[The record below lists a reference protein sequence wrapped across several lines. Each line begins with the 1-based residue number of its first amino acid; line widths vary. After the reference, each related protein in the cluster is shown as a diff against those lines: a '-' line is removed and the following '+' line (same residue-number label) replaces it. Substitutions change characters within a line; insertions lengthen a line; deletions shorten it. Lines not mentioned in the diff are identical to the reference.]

1 MIHARRNAEGLQQT
15 LALLSAASSGGVS
28 HRLSLADLSEAT
40 ACQSLVDEA
49 FEWSS
54 RIDAWVHCAGADVLT
69 GEARDLS
76 LDQKLERLWN
86 TDVLGTLRTTRGVGE
101 RMTQQDAGVEGRL
114 PVIVTIGWDQAT
126 QGMAG
131 DAGQMFGPIKAAV
144 AAYTLS
150 LARTLAPSVRV
161 LCAAPGWIRTAWGDS
176 TSEYWNQR
184 ARRESLLGRWGTAD
198 DVARA
203 IAFLVSDDASFLTGQ
218 VVPINGGFRHE
229 FDAGT

>member
-15 LALLSAASSGGVS
+15 FEQLVGDAPSGM
-28 HRLSLADLSEAT
+28 HRMSLADLSEEA

-49 FEWSS
+49 FAWRP

-69 GEARDLS
+69 GDARAMS
-76 LDQKLERLWN
+76 LDEKLERLWN
-86 TDVLGTLRTTRGVGE
+86 TDVLGTIRTTRLVGK
-101 RMTQQDAGVEGRL
+101 RMVEQDAFPTGRL
-114 PVIVTIGWDQAT
+114 PVIVTIGWDQAS

-144 AAYTLS
+144 AAFTLS
-150 LARTLAPSVRV
+150 LSRTLAPHVRV

-176 TSEYWNQR
+176 TSDYWNQR
-184 ARRESLLGRWGTAD
+184 AMRESLLGRWGTAD
-198 DVARA
+198 DVAKA
-203 IAFLVSDDASFLTGQ
+203 ISFMVSDDASFLTGQ

-229 FDAGT
+229 YDSGT